1 MRAIIYCGIRPEGP
15 LCDTERGVLAIAKFK
30 FLFSCDVVLERC
42 FKLRSFFIIIYDNNV
57 TSA

>member
-42 FKLRSFFIIIYDNNV
+42 FKLRSFFYNYI
-57 TSA
+57 